1 MNRFKLKVAVMT
13 GAGSGIGRATARLFA
28 SEGARIVVADID
40 ERGGNE
46 TVSAIRDAGGEA
58 LFVAADVSDAVQV
71 DNAINT
77 AVDQFGGLD
86 IAFANAGYCG
96 PGLAL
101 VDCPDEHIT
110 RTISVNLL
118 GVIYTCRS
126 AARKMI
132 ELGTKGCI
140 VSTASVFG
148 LVGQAEQPIYV
159 ATKFGIVGL
168 TQCLAMEVASKG
180 IRVNAVA
187 PGVVET
193 PLAGDL
199 DAVPRLREYFDMCIP
214 MGRVGM
220 PLDVANAVAF
230 LCSDEASWI
239 TGTALAID
247 GGEALHQSDYVLLQ
261 QMGNPVA
268 QVT

>member
-1 MNRFKLKVAVMT
+1 MNRFQSKVAVMT
-13 GAGSGIGRATARLFA
+13 GAGSGIGRETARLFA
-28 SEGARIVVADID
+28 SEGARVIVADID
-40 ERGGNE
+40 EQGGNE
-46 TVSAIRDAGGEA
+46 TVSLIKDSGSEA
-58 LFVAADVSDAVQV
+58 LFVRTDVTDVQQV
-71 DNAINT
+71 DEAINT
-77 AVDQFGGLD
+77 AVERFGRLD

-96 PGLAL
+96 PGLPL
-101 VDCPDEHIT
+101 VDCPDEHIA
-110 RTISVNLL
+110 RTITVNLF

-132 ELGTKGCI
+132 ELGGNGCI

-168 TQCLAMEVASKG
+168 TQCLAMEVATKG

-199 DAVPRLREYFDMCIP
+199 DAIPRLREYFDACIP
-214 MGRVGM
+214 LGRVGM

-239 TGTALAID
+239 TGTTLAVD

-268 QVT
+268 EVT